1 MSRHKTEVGPL
12 RLYHLT
18 LERGGSVS
26 CTAHGSFSAPKQ
38 HEVVCGRGTC
48 LELLSV
54 SSTGA
59 VTSTSVQHT
68 FGLVRRVE
76 AFRLPG
82 QNKDY
87 LVVTSDSGRIV
98 VLEFDA
104 KAGTWTKVHQETYGK
119 TGVRRAVAGEYLATD
134 PKGRALMIGAL
145 EKQKFVY
152 VLKRE
157 ENNLT
162 ISSPQEAHKSNTITY
177 SMVGLDVGYENPVFA
192 AVEVDHSELDEDHT
206 VADAE
211 KYLILYEFDLGLNHV
226 VRKSPWLDTPLPAT
240 ANLLFA
246 VPGGDTGPGGVIVCV
261 DNYLLYMKPGHQ
273 TLKEVLP
280 RRQDMGLPSNGL
292 MIVCGSVIKNVPRKG
307 DFFFLLQSEYGDLY
321 KVTLSTTPEKDLV
334 REMEVKYFDTIPV
347 CTSME
352 ILKAGY
358 LFAASEFSNHAVYKF
373 KGLGDKEEE
382 VVFGG
387 MNVVDP
393 VTKVE
398 ELFPLFNP
406 RSLKNLVMKDEIKS
420 LSPLIDLQ
428 VGDGAGDTEAKRLF
442 ALCGRGAQ
450 SSLRVVRN
458 GLSLFD
464 LGSLTFPGTPQRVW
478 TLKKLRSS
486 PYDDYLVV
494 SFINATLVFSITV
507 MPTADATKVEIHEVH
522 DSQLVN
528 QTPTL
533 CCITLADDSLLQV
546 HQTGIRHIRKDRRV
560 SNWKTAGAK
569 HITHADAN
577 ERQVII
583 ALGSGELIYFE
594 LDSYGAVNEVC
605 KKELNR
611 EVACL
616 GIGPVPQGSIRSRFL
631 AVGLT
636 EKLVQVISLDVD
648 DNMGT
653 LARQACNSEPTDIKI
668 VDMETEMVS
677 RESALC
683 MYIGCANGILV
694 RSVLDKVTGEIT
706 DARTRFCG
714 TLPCKL
720 VATKAAGRTAVM
732 VLSSR
737 SWLAYFY
744 QNRYHLSPFSS
755 PPFAH
760 ATPLSTASCAEG
772 IAAVSGSSLAVY
784 SLESLGTTFNQQ
796 ATDLKATPR
805 GFAKHSYLP
814 HLCTIESDH
823 RSYTDEEK
831 QMVKAQYKAQLAQ
844 SLGEDAA
851 NTEDLPE
858 KEYGSIKAPQGK
870 WCSYI
875 RVFDM
880 DKQVT
885 HDLIE
890 LEENLTALC
899 VATVVFHDTGGDVHL
914 VVGAVKDYVPNPK
927 SYSTGMVL
935 TFKFKH
941 EGKQLELVHKT
952 IVDGMPKALHAFQGR
967 LLVGVDNRVK
977 IYDLGKT
984 KLLNRCE
991 NRQVPNMVSSLTS
1004 SGNRIFVGDITD
1016 SVYCLKYKREENKLT
1031 CFADDT
1037 TPRWT
1042 TCITALDHYTIA
1054 IGDKLGNIT
1063 VCRLDENVSD
1073 DVDNDRNIHDDP
1085 TSAKWLQDKGFLN
1098 GAPQRLAVVA
1108 SFFVGSGITSIQ
1120 TACLTTGGIE
1130 TVLYTTMNGSIGC
1143 LVPITSRRDA
1153 HQLQLLE
1160 MLMRQESPPLCGRD
1174 HLAFRSYYSPQR
1186 CVTDGDLAET
1196 YAQLPYATQEAIAEE
1211 LNKKPQELL
1220 KRLEE
1225 LRNKVL

>member
-26 CTAHGSFSAPKQ
+26 CTTHGSFSGPKQ

-54 SSTGA
+54 SATGA
-59 VTSTSVQHT
+59 VTSTSVQHA
-68 FGLVRRVE
+68 FGLVRRVS

-98 VLEFDA
+98 ILEFDA
-104 KAGTWTKVHQETYGK
+104 KVGTWAKVHQETYGK
-119 TGVRRAVAGEYLATD
+119 TGVRRAVPGEYLASD
-134 PKGRALMIGAL
+134 PKGRAIMIGAL

-162 ISSPQEAHKSNTITY
+162 ISSPSEAHKSHTITY

-192 AVEVDHSELDEDHT
+192 AVEVDHGELDEDHT
-206 VADAE
+206 VADAD
-211 KYLILYEFDLGLNHV
+211 KHLILYEFDLGLNHV

-246 VPGGDTGPGGVIVCV
+246 VPGSETGPGGVIVCV
-261 DNYLLYMKPGHQ
+261 DNYILYMNSEHE

-280 RRQDMGLPSNGL
+280 RRQDMGHPSNGL
-292 MIVCGSVIKNVPRKG
+292 MIVCGAFIKHVPKKG
-307 DFFFLLQSEYGDLY
+307 DFFLILQSEYGDLY
-321 KVTLSTTPEKDLV
+321 KVTFITSPEKDLV
-334 REMEVKYFDTIPV
+334 KEMVVKYFDTIPV
-347 CTSME
+347 CTSIE
-352 ILKAGY
+352 ILKSGY
-358 LFAASEFSNHAVYKF
+358 LFAASEFANHGLYKF
-373 KGLGDKEEE
+373 RGLGDKADDDVVIGAMTVANPTTKESE
-382 VVFGG
+382 V
-387 MNVVDP
+387 
-393 VTKVE
+393 
-398 ELFPLFNP
+398 FPLFNP
-406 RSLKNLVMKDEIKS
+406 RSQKNIIMKDEIKS

-486 PYDDYLVV
+486 LYDDYLVV

-594 LDSYGAVNEVC
+594 LDSYGAVNEIC

-616 GIGPVPQGSIRSRFL
+616 GIGPVPQGRIRSRFL

-636 EKLVQVISLDVD
+636 EKLVQVISLDSD

-737 SWLAYFY
+737 SWLAYFH

-755 PPFAH
+755 PPFVH

-814 HLCTIESDH
+814 HLCVIESDH

-831 QMVKAQYKAQLAQ
+831 QMVKAVCHPHTL
-844 SLGEDAA
+844 SLSSLFGTHTITYDPHPYS
-851 NTEDLPE
+851 NTRRSSLSLWVMRRRTLRICLRSMDNDHSTALPLPP
-858 KEYGSIKAPQGK
+858 YPPTTHQPQGI
-870 WCSYI
+870 WQHQGPAGQVVLVHS
-875 RVFDM
+875 RVRHG
-880 DKQVT
+880 Q
-885 HDLIE
+885 
-890 LEENLTALC
+890 AG
-899 VATVVFHDTGGDVHL
+899 DTRPDRAGGQPD
-914 VVGAVKDYVPNPK
+914 GAVRGDRRLPRHGRRRAPGRGCREGLRAEPEELLDRHGADLQVQTRGQAAGAGAQDHCGRPAEGAPRLPGTLLN
-927 SYSTGMVL
+927 STFGFSFSSSFLFFFPFHVMNTV
-935 TFKFKH
+935 T
-941 EGKQLELVHKT
+941 Q
-952 IVDGMPKALHAFQGR
+952 QGR

-1016 SVYCLKYKREENKLT
+1016 SVYCLKYKREDNKLT

-1120 TACLTTGGIE
+1120 TYA
-1130 TVLYTTMNGSIGC
+1130 
-1143 LVPITSRRDA
+1143 
-1153 HQLQLLE
+1153 LLD
-1160 MLMRQESPPLCGRD
+1160 CFFVGYCCI
-1174 HLAFRSYYSPQR
+1174 HI
-1186 CVTDGDLAET
+1186 CHC
-1196 YAQLPYATQEAIAEE
+1196 
-1211 LNKKPQELL
+1211 
-1220 KRLEE
+1220 
-1225 LRNKVL
+1225 